1 LIILQGAKERV
12 EQLYFA
18 PGSLTLF
25 VPARSSVQVWPDFHV
40 AHESYS
46 IPFPDT
52 RSIQFC
58 QDGKT
63 VLLVGSSVA
72 VRDITTGRT
81 VRVSYPPPYTTTSDV
96 SVLPGGVCFLSSQ
109 SSLLEQP
116 RGRLVY
122 RALADPAADIW
133 SVSTSRHFQSP
144 PLFLPGRDR
153 FVIIEWWNGE
163 TGHEYGPAFVTR
175 DVTNGEALSEVRAS
189 GRGHANPI
197 SFAITSADRRL
208 VAARTGRWIGVYRS
222 EDFTTAPVLL
232 QIGGKK
238 DITGLAF
245 HPSGQYLAA
254 TSNDELVTLFD
265 TTTWSIARQWDW
277 GIGRLR
283 SVAFTWDGLV
293 GAVGGDK
300 GQVVLFDVDL

>member
-18 PGSLTLF
+18 PGSTTLF
-25 VPARSSVQVWPDFHV
+25 VPAKSGVQVWPDFHV
-40 AHESYS
+40 AQESYF
-46 IPFPDT
+46 IPSPNT
-52 RSIQFC
+52 RSIRFC

-63 VLLVGSSVA
+63 ALLVSSSVA
-72 VRDITTGRT
+72 VRNLATGQT
-81 VRVSYPPPYTTTSDV
+81 VQVSSPLLYTFAPDV
-96 SVLPGGVCFLSSQ
+96 SVSPNGVCFLSSQ
-109 SSLLEQP
+109 SFPGGQP
-116 RGRLVY
+116 PGRLVY
-122 RALADPAADIW
+122 RALADPEAELW
-133 SVSTSRHFQSP
+133 SVSTSRHFQSG
-144 PLFLPGRDR
+144 PLFLPGGDR

-163 TGHEYGPAFVTR
+163 TGHAYGPAFVTR
-175 DVTNGEALSEVRAS
+175 DVKNGKLLSEVQAS
-189 GRGHANPI
+189 GQGHAYPI
-197 SFAITSADRRL
+197 SYTIVSEDRRL

-222 EDFTTAPVLL
+222 EDFTIAPVLL

-245 HPSGQYLAA
+245 HPSGNYLAA
-254 TSNDELVTLFD
+254 TSNDEVVTLFD
-265 TTTWSIARQWDW
+265 TTTWSIARRWDW

-283 SVAFTWDGLV
+283 SIAFTWDGFV